1 MLNQSQAFR
10 KLCSTEIS
18 TEEVSENYYIDRRE
32 EKVSV
37 WKKRS
42 VLIGMEKTLDFPK
55 IVNAPFGNKATC

>member
-42 VLIGMEKTLDFPK
+42 VFDWHGKNIGLS
-55 IVNAPFGNKATC
+55 